1 MEEIIKKEIEQI
13 KADESFRA
21 KSYKDKNGFPTIGY
35 GTLLPITDTEKKYI
49 KNPEVLTKDE
59 ALFLL
64 VLRLKD
70 GAQALVNTTPIVKK
84 LTKNRQGVLFNM
96 VYQLGIKGLL
106 GFKKMWLAIES
117 SDYAKAA
124 DEMLDSKWA
133 IKDSPN
139 RAKRL
144 MHRMIEG

>member
-1 MEEIIKKEIEQI
+1 MEEIIKKEIEQL
-13 KADESFRA
+13 KKDESFRS
-21 KSYKDKNGFPTIGY
+21 KPYLDKNGFPTIGY
-35 GTLLPITDTEKKYI
+35 GTLLPITDIEKKYI

-70 GAQALVNTTPIVKK
+70 GAQALVNTKPIVKK

-96 VYQLGIKGLL
+96 VYQLGLRGLL

-117 SDYAKAA
+117 GDYHKAA
-124 DEMLDSKWA
+124 DEMGDSKWA
-133 IKDSPN
+133 IKDSPI

-144 MHRMIEG
+144 INRMLEG